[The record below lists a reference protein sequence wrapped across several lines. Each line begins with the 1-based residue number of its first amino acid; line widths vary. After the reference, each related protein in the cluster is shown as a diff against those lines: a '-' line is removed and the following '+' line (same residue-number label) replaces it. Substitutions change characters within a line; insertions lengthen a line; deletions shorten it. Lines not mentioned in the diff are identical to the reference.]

1 MRLSSGVLESN
12 KLPTQIVVAAMTLVI
27 VVVAYYSPNL
37 YELHMQEDHFLEWL
51 TVALF
56 AIGGGIRMRRA
67 VRARR
72 VFDGLVALFSF
83 FVAGEEFSWGQRL
96 IGYTPPDWFLSH
108 NVQQEATLHN
118 FAGVFGRP
126 KWSLIFILVGY
137 GIVLPLASRLAA
149 TRKLMDR
156 VGATAPPDA
165 LVPWYGMTILLLVWY
180 PLSYT
185 GEWVELVAGALFL
198 GAVTSTGTFLT
209 ALIIGSVVA
218 LGLTLVSARRSGGAP
233 AIACA
238 QAEVSSLLTDITTSA
253 GNIDL
258 LAARSLEKRVWT
270 AVVER
275 EIDQRG
281 LSGFGST
288 RCAGAI
294 PSSRRRYAVDP
305 WGSSYWVRVEETP
318 DGNANVEV
326 YSLGPNRRRDPGV
339 GGKGDDIV
347 ARASI
352 DPYATGLQTP

>member
-1 MRLSSGVLESN
+1 MRLNTQLLEST
-12 KLPTQIVVAAMTLVI
+12 KLPVQVVVAAMTLAI
-27 VVVAYYSPNL
+27 IALAYFAPDV

-56 AIGGGIRMRRA
+56 AIGGAVRMRRA
-67 VRARR
+67 VGARR

-126 KWSLIFILVGY
+126 KWSLIFVLVGY
-137 GIVLPLASRLAA
+137 GIVLPLVKRLAS

-165 LVPWYGMTILLLVWY
+165 LLPWYAMTVALLIWY
-180 PLSYT
+180 PVSYT
-185 GEWVELVAGALFL
+185 GEWMELTAGVLFL
-198 GAVTSTGTFLT
+198 GAVTSTSAFVAALISVSVAALALT
-209 ALIIGSVVA
+209 A
-218 LGLTLVSARRSGGAP
+218 VSERRSSGAP

-238 QAEVSSLLTDITTSA
+238 QAEVSSLLADITTSA

-270 AVVER
+270 GIVER

-281 LSGFGST
+281 LSGFESTPCEGS
-288 RCAGAI
+288 I

-305 WGSSYWVRVEETP
+305 WGSSYWVRVDEAA

-326 YSLGPNRRRDPGV
+326 YSLGPNRRRDPV
-339 GGKGDDIV
+339 AAGKGDDIV

-352 DPYATGLQTP
+352 DPYATGLPIP